1 LGKPTTGTALRKEIL
16 FLIVSVISG
25 LKRGLCP
32 LHCWLK
38 NSIAASER
46 TLNHSEANY
55 LASIDLIQEAAL
67 EPIAWIKVLRQLA
80 RLTECVAGSLSLRNL
95 DTGESA
101 PIAHFGFDG
110 TRREEP
116 FIYYPPTNPH
126 RQIDPAMKHSFV
138 VATGKAAATDELR
151 TTGSHIG
158 LAPSANRRGSL
169 ALVLHRKDSLYCQ
182 LTLVRPEGTGD
193 PSAQHSLLLNRLT
206 PHLTR
211 AIRVSLQLEAMRHRH
226 LVMETT
232 LTQIAVAVL
241 LLDRRMHVVFANPDG
256 EKLLA
261 SGSALTTVR
270 NVLTARTLRSNQQ
283 LQKAILE
290 VVLQKCAGRTQVS
303 IEREKQRPLLATVLP
318 VATES
323 PIAPVLESTACCAVF
338 VTDPNSVQASRSS
351 AFARIYGL
359 TPAETR
365 LLDWIL
371 TGAGPAQAA
380 QEMGIRPATARTHLM
395 HIFSKTRTC
404 RQAELINLVM
414 ASTPPLSG
422 RA

>member
-1 LGKPTTGTALRKEIL
+1 
-16 FLIVSVISG
+16 
-25 LKRGLCP
+25 
-32 LHCWLK
+32 
-38 NSIAASER
+38 
-46 TLNHSEANY
+46 
-55 LASIDLIQEAAL
+55 
-67 EPIAWIKVLRQLA
+67 
-80 RLTECVAGSLSLRNL
+80 
-95 DTGESA
+95 
-101 PIAHFGFDG
+101 
-110 TRREEP
+110 
-116 FIYYPPTNPH
+116 
-126 RQIDPAMKHSFV
+126 M
-138 VATGKAAATDELR
+138 
-151 TTGSHIG
+151 
-158 LAPSANRRGSL
+158 
-169 ALVLHRKDSLYCQ
+169 
-182 LTLVRPEGTGD
+182 
-193 PSAQHSLLLNRLT
+193 
-206 PHLTR
+206 
-211 AIRVSLQLEAMRHRH
+211 RVSLQLESMRHRH
-226 LVMETT
+226 LAMETI

-261 SGSALTTVR
+261 SGSALTTAR
-270 NVLTARTLRSNQQ
+270 NVLTARTWRSNQQ

-290 VVLQKCAGRTQVS
+290 VVLQKRVGGTQVS

-318 VATES
+318 VASES
-323 PIAPVLESTACCAVF
+323 PIAPVLENTACCAVF
-338 VTDPNSVQASRSS
+338 ITDPNSVQASRSS

-395 HIFSKTRTC
+395 HIFCKTRTG